1 MRARSPLGGWR
12 AAAVLAAGL
21 LGAAAGCAPSGPKT
35 YPVRGKVVLANAGDQ
50 KLLEGQGI
58 EFQSATEPDTRAFGQ
73 LKADGSF
80 EVTTYR
86 LGVTARGAIE
96 GSHRARLQIQ
106 MGDDDDDPD
115 RPKKKR
121 KKWPIDRRY
130 TQFEKSGWEVTV
142 PATGEV
148 VFKAQ

>member
-1 MRARSPLGGWR
+1 MRSRVPLGGRR
-12 AAAVLAAGL
+12 AAAVLAVAL
-21 LGAAAGCAPSGPKT
+21 LGAVAGCGPSGLKT
-35 YPVRGKVVLANAGDQ
+35 HPLSGKVVLPNAEDQ

-86 LGVTARGAIE
+86 LRVTARGAIE
-96 GSHRARLQIQ
+96 GAHRARLQIQ
-106 MGDDDDDPD
+106 MEEDPD

-121 KKWPIDRRY
+121 KKWPVDRKY
-130 TQFEKSGWEVTV
+130 TQFEKSGWEVTL
-142 PATGEV
+142 PTTGEV
-148 VFKAQ
+148 VLK